1 MTNILKKFL
10 ETRDKGKEGQPKKL
24 KVLVTLKV
32 SHPDDKCLQALKEIG
47 LSIEEIID
55 HIVIG
60 TIAADKVEA
69 LKAAPLV
76 SEVEKSQKL
85 DYHRK

>member
-10 ETRDKGKEGQPKKL
+10 ESRYKDKDGRPKKL

-32 SHPDDKCLQALKEIG
+32 SPPDDKSLKRLKEIG
-47 LSIEEIID
+47 LTIEDIID

-60 TIAADKVEA
+60 TIAADKEET
-69 LKAAPLV
+69 LKADPLV
-76 SEVEKSQKL
+76 SEVERSQKL
-85 DYHRK
+85 DFTF